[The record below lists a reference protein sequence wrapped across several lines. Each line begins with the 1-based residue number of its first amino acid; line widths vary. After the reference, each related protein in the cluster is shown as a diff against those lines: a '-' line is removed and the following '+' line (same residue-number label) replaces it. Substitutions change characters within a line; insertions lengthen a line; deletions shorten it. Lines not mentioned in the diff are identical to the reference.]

1 MKTIKIGNVEVRE
14 DLKADKKELKKR
26 FSKFLSDAQL
36 EELAKKLKKNDVR
49 RAKSKN
55 KQVRKRKST

>member
-1 MKTIKIGNVEVRE
+1 MKTIKIGNLEVRE
-14 DLKADKKELKKR
+14 DLKADRKELKKR

-49 RAKSKN
+49 GTKSKN
-55 KQVRKRKST
+55 KQVRIKKST